1 MPLLLLDP
9 LVDAILVIALALVAK
24 KIIEALFS
32 PLTGVAVIGG
42 AISGA
47 INAASKAVAAACG
60 TILGPI
66 DHAVGASLHAMARL
80 TVSVGLGI
88 KDSARTLADAAGLLA
103 TIAVAVHG
111 LRNLINHVRGIT
123 ASVGST
129 IKTLSRGLHS
139 LVHRVTHI
147 EHVLAGGVGHGIAER
162 LLRLEKDVKHL
173 EAHTIHQLEQDVA
186 AIPQD
191 ITNYLNGIGLDIS
204 KVDTAAFAAAVTFA
218 LADIGLGGLS
228 CRSNPFKDNPNA
240 CGLWGDLAGLL
251 GLAAA
256 VLALEDYETMLRAL
270 GNIEEEVTKG
280 ILDAFKLAA

>member
-88 KDSARTLADAAGLLA
+88 KDAAGTLADASGLIA

-129 IKTLSRGLHS
+129 IKTLSRGLHA

-173 EAHTIHQLEQDVA
+173 EKHTIHQLEQDVA

-228 CRSNPFKDNPNA
+228 CRSNPLKDNTAA
-240 CGLWGDLAGLL
+240 CSWWSGIASLL

-256 VLALEDYETMLRAL
+256 VWAVEDFEQLVKQMQGLEADVVTGFKDLTGL
-270 GNIEEEVTKG
+270 G
-280 ILDAFKLAA
+280 